1 MIKKII
7 FFFAWVGIFA
17 MSIVGFAY
25 MVMPSYFSNIDT
37 TSLLFKIVVLNICL
51 IYFIISLLK
60 LFSKFSKEEDYVI
73 KNENGTVHIST
84 ETVKS
89 LVKELL
95 SKDRDIRSLKIDCGK
110 KGRKFYIII
119 NLEIL
124 SNSSIAAK
132 TTDIQS
138 YIKNTLDEKL
148 DLKVDVIEVRIS
160 KLSMKKDPVV

>member
-1 MIKKII
+1 
-7 FFFAWVGIFA
+7 
-17 MSIVGFAY
+17 
-25 MVMPSYFSNIDT
+25 
-37 TSLLFKIVVLNICL
+37 
-51 IYFIISLLK
+51 
-60 LFSKFSKEEDYVI
+60 FSKFSKEEDYVI